1 MNNIATIIKN
11 KIKDIEYAH
20 DWSIDI
26 FSDISEIVNGDI
38 TASDVIYMKNV
49 LKKDIKEAQNSDN
62 NNTVL
67 KKLEDIY
74 ELVENDFRIL
84 QDCRSNREQELLWED
99 LQCGDIELNYIK
111 LLTY

>member
-1 MNNIATIIKN
+1 MENITKTIKE

-20 DWSIDI
+20 EWSIDI
-26 FSDISEIVNGDI
+26 FSDISEIANGDI
-38 TASDVIYMKNV
+38 TASDVIYMKNL

-62 NNTVL
+62 NNTIL

-84 QDCRSNREQELLWED
+84 QDCRSNREAESLWED
-99 LQCGDIELNYIK
+99 FQYGDIELNYIK
-111 LLTY
+111 LIDE